1 MLIQVQYTDKN
12 FDYVNQIMLD
22 DLLEVGRVSGFR
34 RSSGWVTVGVDPI
47 RQVRRSKSLFR
58 SPAAM
63 YSKGVH

>member
-12 FDYVNQIMLD
+12 FDYVNQVMLD

-58 SPAAM
+58 SVETI
-63 YSKGVH
+63 YSRGVH